1 MKRIGKGKRDAKC
14 QQHCVPDKNEEWD
27 SVLEVLSR
35 CVFAWRDGETGR
47 NNTRAQQVLLRL
59 VRPKKLPRLRLC
71 APLSACVPASLLA
84 SCIPSNLDNSADSLS
99 TSPSSSH
106 PPWPPSRTSRLFKM
120 SERKVLTKY
129 YPPEFDPS
137 KIARTPK
144 HLRPTGPKT
153 IPVRLMAPFSM
164 KCTSCGEYIYK
175 GRKFNARKE
184 TTDEKYLTITI
195 YRFYIRCTRCSSE
208 ITFKTD
214 PKNMDYTCE
223 RGAKR
228 NFESWRDPA
237 STELKET
244 DEERLD
250 RLEREEADE
259 ADNAERNAMEELEQ
273 KMEESKREMQ
283 VADALDEIMQR
294 NARIERGE
302 KGGKEEEALAQVRD
316 FAKEQ
321 REAQERADAEAARK
335 AFESANVQRVK
346 REEESQ
352 INGHQPQPIPNI
364 TERSMQPP
372 PSFER
377 AKKIKKPLVPG
388 LLRKSE
394 PSPLSLPAS
403 IPPKPA
409 GLGLGDYDSDDD

>member
-1 MKRIGKGKRDAKC
+1 
-14 QQHCVPDKNEEWD
+14 
-27 SVLEVLSR
+27 
-35 CVFAWRDGETGR
+35 
-47 NNTRAQQVLLRL
+47 
-59 VRPKKLPRLRLC
+59 
-71 APLSACVPASLLA
+71 
-84 SCIPSNLDNSADSLS
+84 
-99 TSPSSSH
+99 
-106 PPWPPSRTSRLFKM
+106 M

-184 TTDEKYLTITI
+184 TTEEKYLTISI

-214 PKNMDYTCE
+214 PKNMDYTAE
-223 RGAKR
+223 RGANR
-228 NFESWRDPA
+228 NFESWRD
-237 STELKET
+237 STSAELKET

-259 ADNAERNAMEELEQ
+259 AENAERNAMEELEE

-302 KGGKEEEALAQVRD
+302 KGAKEEEALIQTR
-316 FAKEQ
+316 ELLNQQ
-321 REAQERADAEAARK
+321 REAQERADADAARDAFRAINVAK
-335 AFESANVQRVK
+335 ARQ
-346 REEESQ
+346 EERSLD
-352 INGHQPQPIPNI
+352 NGPQPAPDNA
-364 TERSMQPP
+364 TQPPP

-377 AKKIKKPLVPG
+377 TKKIKKPLVPG
-388 LLRKSE
+388 LVRKAEQLKTS
-394 PSPLSLPAS
+394 SPLSIVS
-403 IPPKPA
+403 TPA

>member
-1 MKRIGKGKRDAKC
+1 
-14 QQHCVPDKNEEWD
+14 
-27 SVLEVLSR
+27 
-35 CVFAWRDGETGR
+35 
-47 NNTRAQQVLLRL
+47 
-59 VRPKKLPRLRLC
+59 
-71 APLSACVPASLLA
+71 
-84 SCIPSNLDNSADSLS
+84 
-99 TSPSSSH
+99 
-106 PPWPPSRTSRLFKM
+106 M

-214 PKNMDYTCE
+214 PKNMDYTSE

-228 NFESWRDPA
+228 NFESWRDPE
-237 STELKET
+237 SSELKET

-259 ADNAERNAMEELEQ
+259 AENAERNAMEELEQ
-273 KMEESKREMQ
+273 KMEDSKREMQ
-283 VADALDEIMQR
+283 VADALDEIRRR

-316 FAKEQ
+316 LQQEQ
-321 REAQERADAEAARK
+321 REREEAEDAAAARK
-335 AFESANVQRVK
+335 AFEARAETL
-346 REEESQ
+346 EEDETSSSKLEK
-352 INGHQPQPIPNI
+352 IPERQSI
-364 TERSMQPP
+364 STSRSMPA

-377 AKKIKKPLVPG
+377 NRKTKKPLVPG
-388 LLRKSE
+388 LVRKDV
-394 PSPLSLPAS
+394 PTLSSQA
-403 IPPKPA
+403 PKPA
-409 GLGLGDYDSDDD
+409 PTTMNASKATGLDLGDYDSDDD

>member
-1 MKRIGKGKRDAKC
+1 
-14 QQHCVPDKNEEWD
+14 
-27 SVLEVLSR
+27 
-35 CVFAWRDGETGR
+35 
-47 NNTRAQQVLLRL
+47 
-59 VRPKKLPRLRLC
+59 
-71 APLSACVPASLLA
+71 
-84 SCIPSNLDNSADSLS
+84 
-99 TSPSSSH
+99 
-106 PPWPPSRTSRLFKM
+106 M

-144 HLRPTGPKT
+144 HLRPTGSKT

-184 TTDEKYLTITI
+184 TTDEKYLNISI

-214 PKNMDYTCE
+214 PKNMDYTSE

-237 STELKET
+237 SAELKET

-259 ADNAERNAMEELEQ
+259 EENAERNAMEELEQ

-316 FAKEQ
+316 LAREQ
-321 REAQERADAEAARK
+321 REAEEQQDADAARK
-335 AFESANVQRVK
+335 AFESANVERA
-346 REEESQ
+346 RLEEQSK
-352 INGHQPQPIPNI
+352 INGSQTIP
-364 TERSMQPP
+364 EHSEHEAQVQAP

-377 AKKIKKPLVPG
+377 IKKPKKPLVPG
-388 LLRKSE
+388 LVRKSE
-394 PSPLSLPAS
+394 PGTTPTAPAPAPAS
-403 IPPKPA
+403 AKPA

>member
-1 MKRIGKGKRDAKC
+1 
-14 QQHCVPDKNEEWD
+14 
-27 SVLEVLSR
+27 
-35 CVFAWRDGETGR
+35 
-47 NNTRAQQVLLRL
+47 
-59 VRPKKLPRLRLC
+59 
-71 APLSACVPASLLA
+71 
-84 SCIPSNLDNSADSLS
+84 
-99 TSPSSSH
+99 
-106 PPWPPSRTSRLFKM
+106 M

-184 TTDEKYLTITI
+184 TTDEKYLTISI

-228 NFESWRDPA
+228 NFESWRNPENP
-237 STELKET
+237 ELKET

-250 RLEREEADE
+250 RLEREEAE
-259 ADNAERNAMEELEQ
+259 EEENAERNAMEELEQ
-273 KMEESKREMQ
+273 KMEESKREIQ

-302 KGGKEEEALAQVRD
+302 KGGKEDEALSQVRD
-316 FAKEQ
+316 LQ
-321 REAQERADAEAARK
+321 REERERQEREDAEAARK
-335 AFESANVQRVK
+335 AFEAANVERATLEQQGHATGKSSHVAHGEP
-346 REEESQ
+346 EE
-352 INGHQPQPIPNI
+352 PDRLP
-364 TERSMQPP
+364 QPP

-377 AKKIKKPLVPG
+377 VKKIKKPLVPG
-388 LLRKSE
+388 LVRKVESTTTSK
-394 PSPLSLPAS
+394 PSPAPVPAK
-403 IPPKPA
+403 PPT
-409 GLGLGDYDSDDD
+409 LGLGDYDSDED